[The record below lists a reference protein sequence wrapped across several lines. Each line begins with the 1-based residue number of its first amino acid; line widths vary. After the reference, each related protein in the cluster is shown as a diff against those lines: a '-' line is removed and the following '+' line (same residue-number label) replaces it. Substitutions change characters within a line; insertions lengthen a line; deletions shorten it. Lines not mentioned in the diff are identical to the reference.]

1 MKDQPY
7 HVEMGGTMA
16 CCLCL
21 SEECQF
27 PDDDG
32 KKEGFKGDTWFGSVK
47 AAAEAGAKGNAA
59 GEN

>member
-32 KKEGFKGDTWFGSVK
+32 KKEGFKGMVWQC
-47 AAAEAGAKGNAA
+47 
-59 GEN
+59 